1 LSTHEWAKY
10 LDTAE
15 LALIKR
21 TLLRHISDA
30 TYCSDEEAETLTK
43 VAVEIGNMITQRETQ
58 NLRSAEESGS
68 WMWPNIQRG
77 ND

>member
-1 LSTHEWAKY
+1 MSTSEWAKY
-10 LDTAE
+10 LDVAE

-30 TYCSDEEAETLTK
+30 TYCSDEEAEVLTK
-43 VAVEIGNMITQRETQ
+43 VATEIGQLITQREMQ
-58 NLRSAEESGS
+58 ELRSVEESGS
-68 WMWPNIQRG
+68 WQWPQIIRG

>member
-1 LSTHEWAKY
+1 LSTQEWAKF
-10 LDTAE
+10 LDIAE

-43 VAVEIGNMITQRETQ
+43 VAIEIGDLITQREVQ
-58 NLRSAEESGS
+58 NLRTAEESGS
-68 WMWPNIQRG
+68 WRWPRLQRG

>member
-1 LSTHEWAKY
+1 MSTEEWAKY

-43 VAVEIGNMITQRETQ
+43 VATDIGRLITERELQ
-58 NLRSAEESGS
+58 NLRTAEDTGS
-68 WMWPNIQRG
+68 WRWPRLDRG

>member
-1 LSTHEWAKY
+1 MSTNEWAQY
-10 LDTAE
+10 LDVAE
-15 LALIKR
+15 LALIRR

-43 VAVEIGNMITQRETQ
+43 VATEIGQLITQREVQ
-58 NLRSAEESGS
+58 NLRSVEESGS
-68 WMWPNIQRG
+68 WHWPRLQRG

>member
-1 LSTHEWAKY
+1 MTTSEWAKF
-10 LDTAE
+10 LDIAE

-21 TLLRHISDA
+21 TLLRHLSDA
-30 TYCSDEEAETLTK
+30 TYCSDEEAEVLTK
-43 VAVEIGNMITQRETQ
+43 VATEIGQLITQREMQ

-68 WMWPNIQRG
+68 WSWPQIIRG

>member
-1 LSTHEWAKY
+1 LSTNEWAQY
-10 LDTAE
+10 LDVAE

-43 VAVEIGNMITQRETQ
+43 VATEIGQLITQREVQ

-68 WMWPNIQRG
+68 WMWPQIIRG

>member
-1 LSTHEWAKY
+1 MSTAEWAKF

-43 VAVEIGNMITQRETQ
+43 VAVEIGDLITQREVQ
-58 NLRSAEESGS
+58 NLRTAEESGS
-68 WMWPNIQRG
+68 WRWPRLQRG

>member
-1 LSTHEWAKY
+1 MSTSEWAKY
-10 LDTAE
+10 LDVAE

-30 TYCSDEEAETLTK
+30 TYCSDEEAEVLTK
-43 VAVEIGNMITQRETQ
+43 VATEIGQLITQREMQ
-58 NLRSAEESGS
+58 NLRSVEESGS
-68 WMWPNIQRG
+68 WQWPQIIRG

>member
-1 LSTHEWAKY
+1 MTTHEWAKY

-15 LALIKR
+15 LALIRR

-30 TYCSDEEAETLTK
+30 TYCSDTEAETLTK
-43 VAVEIGNMITQRETQ
+43 VAVEIGELITQREVQ
-58 NLRSAEESGS
+58 NLRSVEESGS
-68 WMWPNIQRG
+68 WQWPRLNRG

>member
-1 LSTHEWAKY
+1 
-10 LDTAE
+10 

-43 VAVEIGNMITQRETQ
+43 VAVEIGNLITQRETQ
-58 NLRSAEESGS
+58 NLRTAEESGS
-68 WMWPNIQRG
+68 WRWPRIERG
-77 ND
+77 DG

>member
-43 VAVEIGNMITQRETQ
+43 VAVEIGNLITQRETQ
-58 NLRSAEESGS
+58 NLRTAEESGS
-68 WMWPNIQRG
+68 WRWPRIERG
-77 ND
+77 DG

>member
-1 LSTHEWAKY
+1 MSTLEWAKF

-15 LALIKR
+15 LSLIRR

-30 TYCSDEEAETLTK
+30 TWCSDEEAETVLK
-43 VAVEIGNMITQRETQ
+43 VASELGELITEREVQ
-58 NLRSAEESGS
+58 NLKTAEDTGS
-68 WMWPNIQRG
+68 WRWPRLQRG

>member
-1 LSTHEWAKY
+1 MSTEEWAKY

-43 VAVEIGNMITQRETQ
+43 VATDIGRLITERELQ
-58 NLRSAEESGS
+58 NLKTAEDTGS
-68 WMWPNIQRG
+68 WRWPRLDRG

>member
-1 LSTHEWAKY
+1 MSTAEWAKY

-15 LALIKR
+15 LALIRR

-43 VAVEIGNMITQRETQ
+43 VATEIGQLITQREVQ

-68 WMWPNIQRG
+68 WMWPQIIRG